1 VEVHPARTGYAWRH
15 VTPGGR
21 TLARSTDTHT
31 CEATALHE
39 GLTHALYPGAY
50 RLIEA
55 AAAATPADLEAM
67 APGERAYLLTLLRL
81 IIRIAEQPERKEQR
95 A

>member
-21 TLARSTDTHT
+21 TLARSTDMHT

-39 GLTHALYPGAY
+39 GLTHVLYPGAY
-50 RLIEA
+50 RLLEA
-55 AAAATPADLEAM
+55 AAAATPDQIHALR
-67 APGERAYLLTLLRL
+67 PPERAYLLTLLRL
-81 IIRIAEQPERKEQR
+81 VIRIAEQPERKEQR